1 MIMRY
6 YKSFILFGMFAWTFI
21 SCNTDDLER
30 NIDALTDRV
39 VNMEAQIQRLNDNMN
54 LIRVM
59 LDGNQTITEWSENN
73 GTYTLKLSNGETL
86 TLTPGNED
94 QKNYPS
100 IEIGSNGNWVIGGV
114 ETDWRAEA
122 QNGNDATITPQF
134 KIEANAADG
143 GKKYWYVSYDEGK
156 TWEVL
161 ENGLAEG
168 TNENKNPITKA
179 EVKGDAFEVTFD
191 GKLYQIPIVKGLE
204 CAINLPKNEA
214 WAVAAGQPASFKVK
228 VNLAEGDLVRVNAP
242 VEWKASVAA
251 YKAGDKEVTVNVT
264 APATPSECVISVEV
278 THGVN
283 AAIDKVTAKV
293 ASDSYWADYQA
304 GLDIKIGDV
313 VINKFDFPEAELIT
327 ETEAKSFITF
337 ESDKVYFIDADVTM
351 TAKTAI
357 KDYMI
362 LINNN
367 PNRKAS
373 VKMPEGKYIG
383 FNSTTG
389 TGLGLLCK
397 GIEIDGTENKAY
409 LFTLEGK
416 KADNPAYTFDFM
428 VFDDCLI
435 KLGKENKQRALF
447 SISSSNAPLVSI
459 KNILITSSK
468 ISLADRAVETRLFNL
483 HPTNKTFANSY
494 VQITNNV
501 FYSQTENANV
511 ELKLFIYAES
521 VANLVIER
529 NTFVNVVP
537 NGSQAFIQSILS
549 DQSSMVKNIVW
560 NNAVYDKECNW
571 ISSMKG
577 AATPADKL
585 KVEDNLVFDENDT
598 KWFFFRGGNGAPE
611 GLVNAI
617 TPKTGSPFASK
628 DFATGSFV
636 LNDTYKGKYG
646 ADIK

>member
-1 MIMRY
+1 MRY
-6 YKSFILFGMFAWTFI
+6 YKSFILFGMFAWTFT

-313 VINKFDFPEAELIT
+313 VINKFDFPEAVLISD
-327 ETEAKSFITF
+327 AKSFTTF
-337 ESDKVYFIDADVTM
+337 ESDKVYFLDVDVEM
-351 TAKTAI
+351 TVKTAI
-357 KDYMI
+357 KDHLI

-367 PNRKAS
+367 PKKKVIVR
-373 VKMPEGKYIG
+373 MGDGKYIG
-383 FNSTTG
+383 FNSSTG
-389 TGLGLLCK
+389 TGLGFLCK
-397 GIEIDGTENKAY
+397 GLELDGTQNKSY

-416 KADNPAYTFDFM
+416 KDEAKYTFDYL
-428 VFDDCLI
+428 VIEDCVV
-435 KLGKENKQRALF
+435 KLGKGNMQRALL
-447 SISSSNAPLVSI
+447 SISSSNSPQVSI
-459 KNILITSSK
+459 KNIVLNSSK
-468 ISLADRAVETRLFNL
+468 FSLTNSSTETRILNL
-483 HPTNKTFANSY
+483 HPDNKTFANSMI
-494 VQITNNV
+494 QITNNV
-501 FYSQTENANV
+501 FYSQDDKSTV
-511 ELKLFIYAES
+511 DLKLFIYANSE
-521 VANLVIER
+521 VNAVIER

-560 NNAVYDKECNW
+560 NNGTWDKDCNW

-585 KVEDNLVFDENDT
+585 KVEDNLVFDKNDT

>member
-1 MIMRY
+1 MRY
-6 YKSFILFGMFAWTFI
+6 YKSFILFGMFAWTFT

-228 VNLAEGDLVRVNAP
+228 VNLTEGDLVRVNAP

-293 ASDSYWADYQA
+293 TSDSYWADYQA

-313 VINKFDFPEAELIT
+313 VINKFDFPEAVLISD
-327 ETEAKSFITF
+327 AKSFTTF
-337 ESDKVYFIDADVTM
+337 ESDKVYFLDVDVEM
-351 TAKTAI
+351 TVKTAI
-357 KDYMI
+357 KDHLI

-367 PNRKAS
+367 PKKKVIVR
-373 VKMPEGKYIG
+373 MGDGKYIG
-383 FNSTTG
+383 FNSSTG
-389 TGLGLLCK
+389 TGLGFLCK
-397 GIEIDGTENKAY
+397 GLELDGTQNKSY

-416 KADNPAYTFDFM
+416 KDEAKYTFDYL
-428 VFDDCLI
+428 VIEDCVV
-435 KLGKENKQRALF
+435 KLGKENKQRALL
-447 SISSSNAPLVSI
+447 SISSSNSPQVSI
-459 KNILITSSK
+459 KNIVLNSSK
-468 ISLADRAVETRLFNL
+468 FSLTNSSTETRILNL
-483 HPTNKTFANSY
+483 HPDNKTFANSMI
-494 VQITNNV
+494 QITNNV
-501 FYSQTENANV
+501 FYSQDDKSTV
-511 ELKLFIYAES
+511 DLKLFIYANSE
-521 VANLVIER
+521 VNAVIER

-560 NNAVYDKECNW
+560 NNGTWDKDCNW

-585 KVEDNLVFDENDT
+585 KVEDNLVFDKNDT

-636 LNDTYKGKYG
+636 LNNTYKGKYG

>member
-1 MIMRY
+1 MRY
-6 YKSFILFGMFAWTFI
+6 YKSFILFGMFAWTFT

-228 VNLAEGDLVRVNAP
+228 VNLTEGDLVRVNAP

-293 ASDSYWADYQA
+293 TSDSYWADYQA

-313 VINKFDFPEAELIT
+313 VINKFDFPEAVLISD
-327 ETEAKSFITF
+327 AKSFTTF
-337 ESDKVYFIDADVTM
+337 ESDKVYFLDVDVEM
-351 TAKTAI
+351 TVKTAI
-357 KDYMI
+357 KDHLI

-367 PNRKAS
+367 PKKKVIVR
-373 VKMPEGKYIG
+373 MGDGKYIG
-383 FNSTTG
+383 FNSSTG
-389 TGLGLLCK
+389 TGLGFLCK
-397 GIEIDGTENKAY
+397 GLELDGTQNKSY

-416 KADNPAYTFDFM
+416 KDEAKYTFDYL
-428 VFDDCLI
+428 VIEDCVV
-435 KLGKENKQRALF
+435 KLGKENKQRALL
-447 SISSSNAPLVSI
+447 SISSSNSPQVSI
-459 KNILITSSK
+459 KNIVLNSSK
-468 ISLADRAVETRLFNL
+468 FSLTNSSTETRILNL
-483 HPTNKTFANSY
+483 HPDNKTFANSMI
-494 VQITNNV
+494 QITNNV
-501 FYSQTENANV
+501 FYSQDDKSTV
-511 ELKLFIYAES
+511 DLKLFIYANSE
-521 VANLVIER
+521 VNAVIER

-560 NNAVYDKECNW
+560 NNGTWDKDCNW

-585 KVEDNLVFDENDT
+585 KVEDNLVFDKNDT

>member
-1 MIMRY
+1 MRY
-6 YKSFILFGMFAWTFI
+6 YKSFILFGMFAWTFT

-313 VINKFDFPEAELIT
+313 VINKFDFPEAVLISD
-327 ETEAKSFITF
+327 AKSFTTF
-337 ESDKVYFIDADVTM
+337 ESDKVYFLDVDVEM
-351 TAKTAI
+351 TVKTAI
-357 KDYMI
+357 KDHLI

-367 PNRKAS
+367 PKKKVIVR
-373 VKMPEGKYIG
+373 MGDGKYIG
-383 FNSTTG
+383 FNSSTG
-389 TGLGLLCK
+389 TGLGFLCK
-397 GIEIDGTENKAY
+397 GLELDGTQNKSY

-416 KADNPAYTFDFM
+416 KDEAKYTFDYL
-428 VFDDCLI
+428 VIEDCVV
-435 KLGKENKQRALF
+435 KLGKENMQRALL
-447 SISSSNAPLVSI
+447 SISSSNSPQVSI
-459 KNILITSSK
+459 KNIVLNSSK
-468 ISLADRAVETRLFNL
+468 FSLTNSSTETRILNL
-483 HPTNKTFANSY
+483 HPDNKTFANSMI
-494 VQITNNV
+494 QITNNV
-501 FYSQTENANV
+501 FYSQDDKSTV
-511 ELKLFIYAES
+511 DLKLFIYANSE
-521 VANLVIER
+521 VNAVIER

-560 NNAVYDKECNW
+560 NNGTWDKDCNW

-585 KVEDNLVFDENDT
+585 KVEDNLVFDKNDT

>member
-1 MIMRY
+1 MRY
-6 YKSFILFGMFAWTFI
+6 YKSFILFGMFAWTFT

-313 VINKFDFPEAELIT
+313 VINKFDFPEAVLISD
-327 ETEAKSFITF
+327 AKSFTTF
-337 ESDKVYFIDADVTM
+337 ESDKVYFLDVDVEM
-351 TAKTAI
+351 TVKTAI
-357 KDYMI
+357 KDHLI

-367 PNRKAS
+367 PKKKVIVR
-373 VKMPEGKYIG
+373 MGDGKYIG
-383 FNSTTG
+383 FNSSTG
-389 TGLGLLCK
+389 TGLGFLCK
-397 GIEIDGTENKAY
+397 GLELDGTQNKSY

-416 KADNPAYTFDFM
+416 KDEAKYTFDYL
-428 VFDDCLI
+428 VIEDCVV
-435 KLGKENKQRALF
+435 KLGKENKQRALL
-447 SISSSNAPLVSI
+447 SISSSNSPQVSI
-459 KNILITSSK
+459 KNIVLNSSK
-468 ISLADRAVETRLFNL
+468 FSLTNSSTETRILNL
-483 HPTNKTFANSY
+483 HPDNKTFANSMI
-494 VQITNNV
+494 QITNNV
-501 FYSQTENANV
+501 FYSQDDKSTV
-511 ELKLFIYAES
+511 DLKLFIYANSE
-521 VANLVIER
+521 VNAVIER

-560 NNAVYDKECNW
+560 NNGTWDKDCNW

-585 KVEDNLVFDENDT
+585 KVEDNLVFDKNDT

-636 LNDTYKGKYG
+636 LNNTYKGKYG

>member
-1 MIMRY
+1 MRY
-6 YKSFILFGMFAWTFI
+6 YKSFILFGMFAWTFT

-313 VINKFDFPEAELIT
+313 VINKFDFPEAVLISD
-327 ETEAKSFITF
+327 AKSFTTF
-337 ESDKVYFIDADVTM
+337 ESDKVYFLDVDVEM
-351 TAKTAI
+351 TVKTAI
-357 KDYMI
+357 KDHLI

-367 PNRKAS
+367 PKKKVIVR
-373 VKMPEGKYIG
+373 MGDGKYIG
-383 FNSTTG
+383 FNSSTG
-389 TGLGLLCK
+389 TGLGFLCK
-397 GIEIDGTENKAY
+397 GLELDGTQNKSY

-416 KADNPAYTFDFM
+416 KDEAKYTFDYL
-428 VFDDCLI
+428 VIEDCVV
-435 KLGKENKQRALF
+435 KLGKENKQRALL
-447 SISSSNAPLVSI
+447 SISSSNSPQVSI
-459 KNILITSSK
+459 KNIVLNSSK
-468 ISLADRAVETRLFNL
+468 FSLTNSSTETRILNL
-483 HPTNKTFANSY
+483 HPDNKTFANSMI
-494 VQITNNV
+494 QITNNV
-501 FYSQTENANV
+501 FYSQDDKSTV
-511 ELKLFIYAES
+511 DLKLFIYANSE
-521 VANLVIER
+521 VNAVIER

-560 NNAVYDKECNW
+560 NNGTWDKDCNW

-585 KVEDNLVFDENDT
+585 KVEDNLVFDKNDT

>member
-1 MIMRY
+1 MRY
-6 YKSFILFGMFAWTFI
+6 YKSFILFGMFAWTFT

-39 VNMEAQIQRLNDNMN
+39 VNLEAQIQRLNDNMN

-313 VINKFDFPEAELIT
+313 VINKFDFPEAVLISD
-327 ETEAKSFITF
+327 AKSFTTF
-337 ESDKVYFIDADVTM
+337 ESDKVYFLDVDVEM
-351 TAKTAI
+351 TVKTAI
-357 KDYMI
+357 KDHLI

-367 PNRKAS
+367 PKKKVIVR
-373 VKMPEGKYIG
+373 MGDGKYIG
-383 FNSTTG
+383 FNSSTG
-389 TGLGLLCK
+389 TGLGFLCK
-397 GIEIDGTENKAY
+397 GLELDGTQNKSY

-416 KADNPAYTFDFM
+416 KDEAKYTFDYL
-428 VFDDCLI
+428 VIEDCVV
-435 KLGKENKQRALF
+435 KLGKENKQRALL
-447 SISSSNAPLVSI
+447 SISSSNSPQVSI
-459 KNILITSSK
+459 KNIVLNSSK
-468 ISLADRAVETRLFNL
+468 FSLTNSSTETRILNL
-483 HPTNKTFANSY
+483 HPDNKTFANSMI
-494 VQITNNV
+494 QITNNV
-501 FYSQTENANV
+501 FYSQDDKSTV
-511 ELKLFIYAES
+511 DLKLFIYANSE
-521 VANLVIER
+521 VNAVIER

-560 NNAVYDKECNW
+560 NNGTWDKDCNW

-585 KVEDNLVFDENDT
+585 KVEDNLVFDKNDT

-636 LNDTYKGKYG
+636 LNNTYKGKYG

>member
-1 MIMRY
+1 MRY
-6 YKSFILFGMFAWTFI
+6 YKSFILFGMFAWTFT

-39 VNMEAQIQRLNDNMN
+39 VNLEAQIQRLNDNMN

-134 KIEANAADG
+134 KIEANEADG

-313 VINKFDFPEAELIT
+313 VINKFDFPEAVLISD
-327 ETEAKSFITF
+327 AKSFTTF
-337 ESDKVYFIDADVTM
+337 ESDKVYFLDVDVEM
-351 TAKTAI
+351 TVKTAI
-357 KDYMI
+357 KDHLI

-367 PNRKAS
+367 PKKKVIVR
-373 VKMPEGKYIG
+373 MGDGKYIG
-383 FNSTTG
+383 FNSSTG
-389 TGLGLLCK
+389 TGLGFLCK
-397 GIEIDGTENKAY
+397 GLELDGTQNKSY

-416 KADNPAYTFDFM
+416 KDEAKYTFDYL
-428 VFDDCLI
+428 VIEDCVV
-435 KLGKENKQRALF
+435 KLGKENKQRALL
-447 SISSSNAPLVSI
+447 SISSSNSPQVSI
-459 KNILITSSK
+459 KNIVLNSSK
-468 ISLADRAVETRLFNL
+468 FSLTNSSTETRILNL
-483 HPTNKTFANSY
+483 HPDNKTFANSMI
-494 VQITNNV
+494 QITNNV
-501 FYSQTENANV
+501 FYSQDDKSTV
-511 ELKLFIYAES
+511 DLKLFIYANSE
-521 VANLVIER
+521 VNAVIER

-560 NNAVYDKECNW
+560 NNGTWDKDCNW

-585 KVEDNLVFDENDT
+585 KVEDNLVFDKNDT

>member
-1 MIMRY
+1 MRY

-39 VNMEAQIQRLNDNMN
+39 VNMETQIQRLNDNMN

-228 VNLAEGDLVRVNAP
+228 VNLTEGDLVRVNAP

-293 ASDSYWADYQA
+293 TSDSYWADYQA
-304 GLDIKIGDV
+304 GLDVKIGDV
-313 VINKFDFPEAELIT
+313 VINKFDFPEAVLISD
-327 ETEAKSFITF
+327 AKSFTTF
-337 ESDKVYFIDADVTM
+337 ESDKVYFLDVDVEM
-351 TAKTAI
+351 TVKTAI
-357 KDYMI
+357 KDHLI

-367 PNRKAS
+367 PKKKVIVR
-373 VKMPEGKYIG
+373 MGDGKYIG
-383 FNSTTG
+383 FNSSTG
-389 TGLGLLCK
+389 TGLGFLCK
-397 GIEIDGTENKAY
+397 GLELDGTQNKSY

-416 KADNPAYTFDFM
+416 KDEAKYTFDYL
-428 VFDDCLI
+428 VIEDCVV
-435 KLGKENKQRALF
+435 KLGKENKQRALL
-447 SISSSNAPLVSI
+447 SISSSNSPQVSI
-459 KNILITSSK
+459 KNIVLNSSK
-468 ISLADRAVETRLFNL
+468 FSLTNSSTETRILNL
-483 HPTNKTFANSY
+483 HPDNKTFANSMI
-494 VQITNNV
+494 QITNNV
-501 FYSQTENANV
+501 FYSQDDKSTV
-511 ELKLFIYAES
+511 DLKLFIYANSE
-521 VANLVIER
+521 VNAVIER

-560 NNAVYDKECNW
+560 NNGTWDKDCNW

-585 KVEDNLVFDENDT
+585 KVEDNLVFDKNDT
-598 KWFFFRGGNGAPE
+598 RWFFFRGGNGAPE

-628 DFATGSFV
+628 NFATGSFV

>member
-1 MIMRY
+1 MRY
-6 YKSFILFGMFAWTFI
+6 YKSFILFGMFAWTFT

-313 VINKFDFPEAELIT
+313 VINKFDFPEAVLISD
-327 ETEAKSFITF
+327 AKSFTTF
-337 ESDKVYFIDADVTM
+337 ESDKVYFLDVDVEM
-351 TAKTAI
+351 TVKTAI
-357 KDYMI
+357 KDHLI

-367 PNRKAS
+367 PKKKVIVR
-373 VKMPEGKYIG
+373 MGDGKYIG
-383 FNSTTG
+383 FNSSTG
-389 TGLGLLCK
+389 TGLGFLCK
-397 GIEIDGTENKAY
+397 GLELDGTQNKSY

-416 KADNPAYTFDFM
+416 KDEAKYTFDYL
-428 VFDDCLI
+428 VIEDCVV
-435 KLGKENKQRALF
+435 KLGKENKQRALL
-447 SISSSNAPLVSI
+447 SISSSNSPQVSI
-459 KNILITSSK
+459 KNIVLNSSK
-468 ISLADRAVETRLFNL
+468 FSLTNSSTETRILNL
-483 HPTNKTFANSY
+483 HPDNKTFANSMI
-494 VQITNNV
+494 QITNNV
-501 FYSQTENANV
+501 FYSQDDKSTV
-511 ELKLFIYAES
+511 DLKLFIYANSE
-521 VANLVIER
+521 VNAVIER

-560 NNAVYDKECNW
+560 NNGTWDKDCNW

-585 KVEDNLVFDENDT
+585 KVEDNLVFDKNDT

-646 ADIK
+646 ADIE

>member
-1 MIMRY
+1 MRY
-6 YKSFILFGMFAWTFI
+6 YKSFILFGMFAWTFT

-100 IEIGSNGNWVIGGV
+100 IQIGSNGNWVIGGV

-313 VINKFDFPEAELIT
+313 VINKFDFPEAVLISD
-327 ETEAKSFITF
+327 AKSFTTF
-337 ESDKVYFIDADVTM
+337 ESDKVYFLDVDVEM
-351 TAKTAI
+351 TVKTAI
-357 KDYMI
+357 KDHLI

-367 PNRKAS
+367 PKKKVIVR
-373 VKMPEGKYIG
+373 MGDGKYIG
-383 FNSTTG
+383 FNSSTG
-389 TGLGLLCK
+389 TGLGFLCK
-397 GIEIDGTENKAY
+397 GLELDGTQNKSY

-416 KADNPAYTFDFM
+416 KDEAKYTFDYL
-428 VFDDCLI
+428 VIEDCVV
-435 KLGKENKQRALF
+435 KLGKENKQRALL
-447 SISSSNAPLVSI
+447 SISSSNSPQVSI
-459 KNILITSSK
+459 KNIVLNSSK
-468 ISLADRAVETRLFNL
+468 FSLTNSSTETRILNL
-483 HPTNKTFANSY
+483 HPDNKTFANSMI
-494 VQITNNV
+494 QITNNV
-501 FYSQTENANV
+501 FYSQDDKSTV
-511 ELKLFIYAES
+511 DLKLFIYANSE
-521 VANLVIER
+521 VNAVIER

-560 NNAVYDKECNW
+560 NNGTWDKDCNW

-585 KVEDNLVFDENDT
+585 KVEDNLVFDKNDT

>member
-1 MIMRY
+1 MRY

-228 VNLAEGDLVRVNAP
+228 VNLTEGDLVRVNAP

-293 ASDSYWADYQA
+293 TSDSYWADYQA

-313 VINKFDFPEAELIT
+313 VINKFDFPEAVLISD
-327 ETEAKSFITF
+327 AKSFTTF
-337 ESDKVYFIDADVTM
+337 ESDKVYFLDVDVEM
-351 TAKTAI
+351 TVKTAI
-357 KDYMI
+357 KDHLI

-367 PNRKAS
+367 PKKKVIVR
-373 VKMPEGKYIG
+373 MGDGKYIG
-383 FNSTTG
+383 FNSSTG
-389 TGLGLLCK
+389 TGLGFLCK
-397 GIEIDGTENKAY
+397 GLELDGTQNKSY

-416 KADNPAYTFDFM
+416 KDEAKYTFDYL
-428 VFDDCLI
+428 VIEDCVV
-435 KLGKENKQRALF
+435 KLGKENKQRALL
-447 SISSSNAPLVSI
+447 SISSSNSPQVSI
-459 KNILITSSK
+459 KNIVLNSSK
-468 ISLADRAVETRLFNL
+468 FSLTNSSTETRILNL
-483 HPTNKTFANSY
+483 HPDNKTFANSMI
-494 VQITNNV
+494 QITNNV
-501 FYSQTENANV
+501 FYSQDDKSTV
-511 ELKLFIYAES
+511 DLKLFIYANSE
-521 VANLVIER
+521 VNAVIER

-560 NNAVYDKECNW
+560 NNGTWDKDCNW

-585 KVEDNLVFDENDT
+585 KVEDNLVFDKNDT

>member
-1 MIMRY
+1 MRY
-6 YKSFILFGMFAWTFI
+6 YKSFILFGMFAWTFT

-228 VNLAEGDLVRVNAP
+228 VNLTEGDLVRVNAP

-313 VINKFDFPEAELIT
+313 VINKFDFPEAVLISD
-327 ETEAKSFITF
+327 AKSFTTF
-337 ESDKVYFIDADVTM
+337 ESDKVYFLDVDVEM
-351 TAKTAI
+351 TVKTAI
-357 KDYMI
+357 KDHLI

-367 PNRKAS
+367 PKKKVIVR
-373 VKMPEGKYIG
+373 MGDGKYIG
-383 FNSTTG
+383 FNSSTG
-389 TGLGLLCK
+389 TGLGFLCK
-397 GIEIDGTENKAY
+397 GLELDGTQNKSY

-416 KADNPAYTFDFM
+416 KDEAKYTFDYL
-428 VFDDCLI
+428 VIEDCVV
-435 KLGKENKQRALF
+435 KLGKENKQRALL
-447 SISSSNAPLVSI
+447 SISSSNSPQVSI
-459 KNILITSSK
+459 KNIVLNSSK
-468 ISLADRAVETRLFNL
+468 FSLTNSSTETRILNL
-483 HPTNKTFANSY
+483 HPDNKTFANSMI
-494 VQITNNV
+494 QITNNV
-501 FYSQTENANV
+501 FYSQDDKSTV
-511 ELKLFIYAES
+511 DLKLFIYANSE
-521 VANLVIER
+521 VNAVIER

-560 NNAVYDKECNW
+560 NNGTWDKDCNW

-585 KVEDNLVFDENDT
+585 KVEDNLVFDKNDT

>member
-1 MIMRY
+1 MRY
-6 YKSFILFGMFAWTFI
+6 YKSFILFGMFAWTFT

-313 VINKFDFPEAELIT
+313 VINKFDFPEAVLISD
-327 ETEAKSFITF
+327 AKSFTTF
-337 ESDKVYFIDADVTM
+337 ESDKVYFLDVDVEM
-351 TAKTAI
+351 TVKTAI
-357 KDYMI
+357 KDHLI

-367 PNRKAS
+367 PKKKVIVR
-373 VKMPEGKYIG
+373 MGDGKYIG
-383 FNSTTG
+383 FNSSTG
-389 TGLGLLCK
+389 TGLGFLCK
-397 GIEIDGTENKAY
+397 GLELDGTQNKSY

-416 KADNPAYTFDFM
+416 KDEAKYTFDYL
-428 VFDDCLI
+428 VIEDCVV
-435 KLGKENKQRALF
+435 KLGKENKQRALL
-447 SISSSNAPLVSI
+447 SISSSNSPQVSI
-459 KNILITSSK
+459 KNIVLNSSK
-468 ISLADRAVETRLFNL
+468 FSLTNSSTETRILNL
-483 HPTNKTFANSY
+483 HPDNKTFANSMI
-494 VQITNNV
+494 QITNNV
-501 FYSQTENANV
+501 FYSQDDKSTV
-511 ELKLFIYAES
+511 DLKLFIYANSE
-521 VANLVIER
+521 VNAVIER

-560 NNAVYDKECNW
+560 NNGTWDKDCNW

-577 AATPADKL
+577 AATPADKI
-585 KVEDNLVFDENDT
+585 KVEDNLVFDKNDT

>member
-1 MIMRY
+1 
-6 YKSFILFGMFAWTFI
+6 MFAWTFT

-228 VNLAEGDLVRVNAP
+228 VNLTEGDLVRVNAP

-313 VINKFDFPEAELIT
+313 VINKFDFPEAVLISD
-327 ETEAKSFITF
+327 AKSFTTF
-337 ESDKVYFIDADVTM
+337 ESDKVYFLDVDVEM
-351 TAKTAI
+351 TVKTAI
-357 KDYMI
+357 KDHLI

-367 PNRKAS
+367 PKKKVIVR
-373 VKMPEGKYIG
+373 MGDGKYIG
-383 FNSTTG
+383 FNSSTG
-389 TGLGLLCK
+389 TGLGFLCK
-397 GIEIDGTENKAY
+397 GLELDGTQNKSY

-416 KADNPAYTFDFM
+416 KDEAKYTFDYL
-428 VFDDCLI
+428 VIEDCVV
-435 KLGKENKQRALF
+435 KLGKENMQRALL
-447 SISSSNAPLVSI
+447 SISSSNSPQVSI
-459 KNILITSSK
+459 KNIVLNSSK
-468 ISLADRAVETRLFNL
+468 FSLTNSSTETRILNL
-483 HPTNKTFANSY
+483 HPDNKTFANSMI
-494 VQITNNV
+494 QITNNV
-501 FYSQTENANV
+501 FYSQDDKSTV
-511 ELKLFIYAES
+511 DLKLFIYANSE
-521 VANLVIER
+521 VNAVIER

-560 NNAVYDKECNW
+560 NNGTWDKDCNW

-585 KVEDNLVFDENDT
+585 KVEDNLVFDKNDT

>member
-1 MIMRY
+1 MRY
-6 YKSFILFGMFAWTFI
+6 YKSFILFGMFAWTFT

-39 VNMEAQIQRLNDNMN
+39 VNLEAQIQRLNDNMN

-313 VINKFDFPEAELIT
+313 VINKFDFPEAVLISD
-327 ETEAKSFITF
+327 AKSFTTF
-337 ESDKVYFIDADVTM
+337 ESDKVYFLDVDVEM
-351 TAKTAI
+351 TVKTAI
-357 KDYMI
+357 KDHLI
-362 LINNN
+362 LINDN
-367 PNRKAS
+367 PKKKVIVR
-373 VKMPEGKYIG
+373 MGDGKYIG
-383 FNSTTG
+383 FNSSTG
-389 TGLGLLCK
+389 TGLGFLCK
-397 GIEIDGTENKAY
+397 GLELDGTQNKSY

-416 KADNPAYTFDFM
+416 KDEAKYTFDYL
-428 VFDDCLI
+428 VIEDCVV
-435 KLGKENKQRALF
+435 KLGKENKQRALL
-447 SISSSNAPLVSI
+447 SISSSNSPQVSI
-459 KNILITSSK
+459 KNIVLNSSK
-468 ISLADRAVETRLFNL
+468 FSLTNSSTETRILNL
-483 HPTNKTFANSY
+483 HPDNKTFANSMI
-494 VQITNNV
+494 QITNNV
-501 FYSQTENANV
+501 FYSQDDKSTV
-511 ELKLFIYAES
+511 DLKLFIYANSE
-521 VANLVIER
+521 VNAVIER

-560 NNAVYDKECNW
+560 NNGTWDKDCNW

-585 KVEDNLVFDENDT
+585 KVEDNLVFDKNDT

>member
-6 YKSFILFGMFAWTFI
+6 YKSFILFGMFAWTFT

-228 VNLAEGDLVRVNAP
+228 VNLTEGDLVRVNAP

-293 ASDSYWADYQA
+293 TSDSYWADYQA

-313 VINKFDFPEAELIT
+313 VINKFDFPEAVLISD
-327 ETEAKSFITF
+327 AKSFTTF
-337 ESDKVYFIDADVTM
+337 ESDKVYFLDVDVEM
-351 TAKTAI
+351 TVKTAI
-357 KDYMI
+357 KDHLI

-367 PNRKAS
+367 PKKKVIVR
-373 VKMPEGKYIG
+373 MGDGKYIG
-383 FNSTTG
+383 FNSSTG
-389 TGLGLLCK
+389 TGLGFLCK
-397 GIEIDGTENKAY
+397 GLELDGTQNKSY

-416 KADNPAYTFDFM
+416 KDEAKYTFDYL
-428 VFDDCLI
+428 VIEDCVV
-435 KLGKENKQRALF
+435 KLGKENKQRALL
-447 SISSSNAPLVSI
+447 SISSSNSPQVSI
-459 KNILITSSK
+459 KNIVLNSSK
-468 ISLADRAVETRLFNL
+468 FSLTNSSTETRILNL
-483 HPTNKTFANSY
+483 HPDNKTFANSMI
-494 VQITNNV
+494 QITNNV
-501 FYSQTENANV
+501 FYSQDDKSTV
-511 ELKLFIYAES
+511 DLKLFIYANSE
-521 VANLVIER
+521 VNAVIER

-560 NNAVYDKECNW
+560 NNGTWDKDCNW

-585 KVEDNLVFDENDT
+585 KVEDNLVFDKNDT

-636 LNDTYKGKYG
+636 LNNTYKGKYG

>member
-1 MIMRY
+1 MRY
-6 YKSFILFGMFAWTFI
+6 YKSFILFGMFAWTFT

-313 VINKFDFPEAELIT
+313 VINKFDFPEAVLISD
-327 ETEAKSFITF
+327 AKSFTTF
-337 ESDKVYFIDADVTM
+337 ESDKVYFLDVDVEM
-351 TAKTAI
+351 TVKTAI
-357 KDYMI
+357 KDHLI

-367 PNRKAS
+367 PKKKVIVR
-373 VKMPEGKYIG
+373 MGDGKYIG
-383 FNSTTG
+383 FNSSTG
-389 TGLGLLCK
+389 TGLGFLCK
-397 GIEIDGTENKAY
+397 GLELDGTHNKSY

-416 KADNPAYTFDFM
+416 KDEAKYTFDYL
-428 VFDDCLI
+428 VIEDCVV
-435 KLGKENKQRALF
+435 KLGKENKQRALL
-447 SISSSNAPLVSI
+447 SISSSNSPQVSI
-459 KNILITSSK
+459 KNIVLNSSK
-468 ISLADRAVETRLFNL
+468 FSLTNSSTETRILNL
-483 HPTNKTFANSY
+483 HPDNKTFANSMI
-494 VQITNNV
+494 QITNNV
-501 FYSQTENANV
+501 FYSQDDKSTV
-511 ELKLFIYAES
+511 DLKLFIYANSE
-521 VANLVIER
+521 VNAVIER

-560 NNAVYDKECNW
+560 NNGTWDKDCNW

-585 KVEDNLVFDENDT
+585 KVEDNLVFDKNDT

>member
-1 MIMRY
+1 MRY
-6 YKSFILFGMFAWTFI
+6 YKSFILFGMFAWTFT

-313 VINKFDFPEAELIT
+313 VINKFDFPEAVLISD
-327 ETEAKSFITF
+327 AKSFTTF
-337 ESDKVYFIDADVTM
+337 ESDKVYFLDVDVEM
-351 TAKTAI
+351 TVKTAI
-357 KDYMI
+357 KDHLI

-367 PNRKAS
+367 PKKKVIVR
-373 VKMPEGKYIG
+373 MGDGKYIG
-383 FNSTTG
+383 FNSSTG
-389 TGLGLLCK
+389 TGLGFLCK
-397 GIEIDGTENKAY
+397 GLELDGTQNKSY

-416 KADNPAYTFDFM
+416 KDEAKYTFDYL
-428 VFDDCLI
+428 VIEDCVV
-435 KLGKENKQRALF
+435 KLGKENKQRALL
-447 SISSSNAPLVSI
+447 SISSSNSPQVSI
-459 KNILITSSK
+459 KNIVLNSSK
-468 ISLADRAVETRLFNL
+468 FSLTNSSTETRILNL
-483 HPTNKTFANSY
+483 HPDNKTFANSMI
-494 VQITNNV
+494 QITNNV
-501 FYSQTENANV
+501 FYSQ
-511 ELKLFIYAES
+511 
-521 VANLVIER
+521 
-529 NTFVNVVP
+529 
-537 NGSQAFIQSILS
+537 
-549 DQSSMVKNIVW
+549 DH
-560 NNAVYDKECNW
+560 
-571 ISSMKG
+571 
-577 AATPADKL
+577 
-585 KVEDNLVFDENDT
+585 
-598 KWFFFRGGNGAPE
+598 
-611 GLVNAI
+611 
-617 TPKTGSPFASK
+617 
-628 DFATGSFV
+628 
-636 LNDTYKGKYG
+636 
-646 ADIK
+646 

>member
-1 MIMRY
+1 MRY

-228 VNLAEGDLVRVNAP
+228 VNLTEGDLVRVNAP

-313 VINKFDFPEAELIT
+313 VINKFDFPEAVLISD
-327 ETEAKSFITF
+327 AKSFTTF
-337 ESDKVYFIDADVTM
+337 ESDKVYFLDVDVEM
-351 TAKTAI
+351 TVKTAI
-357 KDYMI
+357 KDHLI

-367 PNRKAS
+367 PKKKVIVR
-373 VKMPEGKYIG
+373 MGDGKYIG
-383 FNSTTG
+383 FNSSTG
-389 TGLGLLCK
+389 TGLGFLCK
-397 GIEIDGTENKAY
+397 GLELDGTQNKSY

-416 KADNPAYTFDFM
+416 KDEAKYTFDYL
-428 VFDDCLI
+428 VIEDCVV
-435 KLGKENKQRALF
+435 KLGKENKQRALL
-447 SISSSNAPLVSI
+447 SISSSNSPQVSI
-459 KNILITSSK
+459 KNIVLNSSK
-468 ISLADRAVETRLFNL
+468 FSLTNSSTETRILNL
-483 HPTNKTFANSY
+483 HPDNKTFANSMI
-494 VQITNNV
+494 QITNNV
-501 FYSQTENANV
+501 FYSQDDKSTV
-511 ELKLFIYAES
+511 DLKLFIYANSE
-521 VANLVIER
+521 VNAVIER

-560 NNAVYDKECNW
+560 NNGTWDKDCNW

-585 KVEDNLVFDENDT
+585 KVEDNLVFDKNDT

-636 LNDTYKGKYG
+636 LNNTYKGKYG

>member
-1 MIMRY
+1 MRY

-39 VNMEAQIQRLNDNMN
+39 VNMETQIQRLNDNMN

-313 VINKFDFPEAELIT
+313 VINKFDFPEAVLISD
-327 ETEAKSFITF
+327 AKSFTTF
-337 ESDKVYFIDADVTM
+337 ESDKVYFLDVDVEM
-351 TAKTAI
+351 TVKTAI
-357 KDYMI
+357 KDHLI

-367 PNRKAS
+367 PKKKVIVR
-373 VKMPEGKYIG
+373 MGDGKYIG
-383 FNSTTG
+383 FNSSTG
-389 TGLGLLCK
+389 TGLGFLCK
-397 GIEIDGTENKAY
+397 GLELDGTQNKSY

-416 KADNPAYTFDFM
+416 KDEAKYTFDYL
-428 VFDDCLI
+428 VIEDCVV
-435 KLGKENKQRALF
+435 KLGKENKQRALL
-447 SISSSNAPLVSI
+447 SISSSNSPQVSI
-459 KNILITSSK
+459 KNIVLNSSK
-468 ISLADRAVETRLFNL
+468 FSLTNSSTETRILNL
-483 HPTNKTFANSY
+483 HPDNKTFANSMI
-494 VQITNNV
+494 QITNNV
-501 FYSQTENANV
+501 FYSQDDKSTV
-511 ELKLFIYAES
+511 DLKLFIYANSE
-521 VANLVIER
+521 VNAVIER

-560 NNAVYDKECNW
+560 NNGTWDKDCNW

-585 KVEDNLVFDENDT
+585 KVEDNLVFDKNDT

-636 LNDTYKGKYG
+636 LNNTYKGKYG

>member
-313 VINKFDFPEAELIT
+313 VINKFDFPEAVLISD
-327 ETEAKSFITF
+327 AKSFTTF
-337 ESDKVYFIDADVTM
+337 ESDKVYFLDVDVEM
-351 TAKTAI
+351 TVKTAI
-357 KDYMI
+357 KDHLI

-367 PNRKAS
+367 PKKKVIVR
-373 VKMPEGKYIG
+373 MGDGKYIG
-383 FNSTTG
+383 FNSSTG
-389 TGLGLLCK
+389 TGLGFLCK
-397 GIEIDGTENKAY
+397 GLELDGTQNKSY

-416 KADNPAYTFDFM
+416 KDEAKYTFDYL
-428 VFDDCLI
+428 VIEDCVV
-435 KLGKENKQRALF
+435 KLGKENKQRALL
-447 SISSSNAPLVSI
+447 SISSSNSPQVSI
-459 KNILITSSK
+459 KNIVLNSSK
-468 ISLADRAVETRLFNL
+468 FSLTNSSTETRILNL
-483 HPTNKTFANSY
+483 HPDNKTFANSMI
-494 VQITNNV
+494 QITNNV
-501 FYSQTENANV
+501 FYSQDDKSTV
-511 ELKLFIYAES
+511 DLKLFIYANSE
-521 VANLVIER
+521 VNAVIER

-560 NNAVYDKECNW
+560 NNGTWDKDCNW

-585 KVEDNLVFDENDT
+585 KVEDNLVFDKNDT

>member
-1 MIMRY
+1 MRY
-6 YKSFILFGMFAWTFI
+6 YKSFILFGMFAWTFT

-94 QKNYPS
+94 QKNYS

-313 VINKFDFPEAELIT
+313 VINKFDFPEAVLISD
-327 ETEAKSFITF
+327 AKSFTTF
-337 ESDKVYFIDADVTM
+337 ESDKVYFLDVDVEM
-351 TAKTAI
+351 TVKTAI
-357 KDYMI
+357 KDHLI

-367 PNRKAS
+367 PKKKVIVR
-373 VKMPEGKYIG
+373 MGDGKYIG
-383 FNSTTG
+383 FNSSTG
-389 TGLGLLCK
+389 TGLGFLCK
-397 GIEIDGTENKAY
+397 GLELDGTQNKSY

-416 KADNPAYTFDFM
+416 KDEAKYTFDYL
-428 VFDDCLI
+428 VIEDCVV
-435 KLGKENKQRALF
+435 KLGKENKQRALL
-447 SISSSNAPLVSI
+447 SISSSNSPQVSI
-459 KNILITSSK
+459 KNIVLNSSK
-468 ISLADRAVETRLFNL
+468 FSLTNSSTETRILNL
-483 HPTNKTFANSY
+483 HPDNKTFANSMI
-494 VQITNNV
+494 QITNNV
-501 FYSQTENANV
+501 FYSQDDKSTV
-511 ELKLFIYAES
+511 DLKLFIYANSE
-521 VANLVIER
+521 VNAVIER

-560 NNAVYDKECNW
+560 NNGTWDKDCNW

-585 KVEDNLVFDENDT
+585 KVEDNLVFDKNDT

>member
-1 MIMRY
+1 MRY
-6 YKSFILFGMFAWTFI
+6 YKSFILFGMFAWTFT

-39 VNMEAQIQRLNDNMN
+39 VNMEAQIQRLNDNMK

-313 VINKFDFPEAELIT
+313 VINKFDFPEAVLISD
-327 ETEAKSFITF
+327 AKSFTTF
-337 ESDKVYFIDADVTM
+337 ESDKVYFLDVDVEM
-351 TAKTAI
+351 TVKTAI
-357 KDYMI
+357 KDHLI

-367 PNRKAS
+367 PKKKVIVR
-373 VKMPEGKYIG
+373 MGDGKYIG
-383 FNSTTG
+383 FNSSTG
-389 TGLGLLCK
+389 TGLGFLCK
-397 GIEIDGTENKAY
+397 GLELDGTQNKSY

-416 KADNPAYTFDFM
+416 KDEAKYTFDYL
-428 VFDDCLI
+428 VIEDCVV
-435 KLGKENKQRALF
+435 KLGKENKQRALL
-447 SISSSNAPLVSI
+447 SISSSNSPQVSI
-459 KNILITSSK
+459 KNIVLNSSK
-468 ISLADRAVETRLFNL
+468 FSLTNSSTETRILNL
-483 HPTNKTFANSY
+483 HPDNKTFANSMI
-494 VQITNNV
+494 QITNNV
-501 FYSQTENANV
+501 FYSQDDKSTV
-511 ELKLFIYAES
+511 DLKLFIYANSE
-521 VANLVIER
+521 VNAVIER

-560 NNAVYDKECNW
+560 NNGTWDKDCNW

-585 KVEDNLVFDENDT
+585 KVEDNLVFDKNDT

>member
-6 YKSFILFGMFAWTFI
+6 YKSFILFGMFAWTFT

-204 CAINLPKNEA
+204 CAINLPKNEV

-228 VNLAEGDLVRVNAP
+228 VNLTEGDLVRVNAP

-313 VINKFDFPEAELIT
+313 VINKFDFPEAVLISD
-327 ETEAKSFITF
+327 AKSFTTF
-337 ESDKVYFIDADVTM
+337 ESDKVYFLDVDVEM
-351 TAKTAI
+351 TVKIAI
-357 KDYMI
+357 KDHLI

-367 PNRKAS
+367 PKKKVIVR
-373 VKMPEGKYIG
+373 MGDGKYIG
-383 FNSTTG
+383 FNSSTG
-389 TGLGLLCK
+389 TGLGFLCK
-397 GIEIDGTENKAY
+397 GLELDGTQNKSY

-416 KADNPAYTFDFM
+416 KDEAKYTFDYL
-428 VFDDCLI
+428 VIEDCVV
-435 KLGKENKQRALF
+435 KLGKENKQRALL
-447 SISSSNAPLVSI
+447 SISSSNSPQVSI
-459 KNILITSSK
+459 KNIVLNSSK
-468 ISLADRAVETRLFNL
+468 FSLTNSSTETRILNL
-483 HPTNKTFANSY
+483 HPDNKTFANSMI
-494 VQITNNV
+494 QITNNV
-501 FYSQTENANV
+501 FYSQDDKSTV
-511 ELKLFIYAES
+511 DLKLFIYANSE
-521 VANLVIER
+521 VNAVIER

-560 NNAVYDKECNW
+560 NNGTWDKDCNW

-585 KVEDNLVFDENDT
+585 KVEDNLVFDKNDT

>member
-6 YKSFILFGMFAWTFI
+6 YKSFILFGMFAWTFT

-204 CAINLPKNEA
+204 CAINLPKNEV

-283 AAIDKVTAKV
+283 AAIDKVTSKV

-313 VINKFDFPEAELIT
+313 VINKFDFPEAVLISD
-327 ETEAKSFITF
+327 AKSFTTF
-337 ESDKVYFIDADVTM
+337 ESDKVYFLDVDVEM
-351 TAKTAI
+351 TVKTAI
-357 KDYMI
+357 KDHLI

-367 PNRKAS
+367 PKKKVIVR
-373 VKMPEGKYIG
+373 MGDGKYIG
-383 FNSTTG
+383 FNSSTG
-389 TGLGLLCK
+389 TGLGFLCK
-397 GIEIDGTENKAY
+397 GLELDGTQNKSY

-416 KADNPAYTFDFM
+416 KDEAKYTFDYL
-428 VFDDCLI
+428 VIEDCVV
-435 KLGKENKQRALF
+435 KLGKENKQRALL
-447 SISSSNAPLVSI
+447 SISSSNSPQVSI
-459 KNILITSSK
+459 KNIVLNSSK
-468 ISLADRAVETRLFNL
+468 FSLTNSSTETRILNL
-483 HPTNKTFANSY
+483 HPDNKTFANSMI
-494 VQITNNV
+494 QITNNV
-501 FYSQTENANV
+501 FYSQDDKSTV
-511 ELKLFIYAES
+511 DLKLFIYANSE
-521 VANLVIER
+521 VNAVIER

-560 NNAVYDKECNW
+560 NNGTWDKDCNW

-585 KVEDNLVFDENDT
+585 KVEDNLVFDKNDT

>member
-6 YKSFILFGMFAWTFI
+6 YKSFILFGMFAWTFT

-327 ETEAKSFITF
+327 ETEAKSFTTF

-585 KVEDNLVFDENDT
+585 KVEDNLVFDKNDT

>member
-1 MIMRY
+1 MRY

-39 VNMEAQIQRLNDNMN
+39 VNMETQIQRLNDNMN
-54 LIRVM
+54 LFRVM

-313 VINKFDFPEAELIT
+313 VINKFDFPEAVLISD
-327 ETEAKSFITF
+327 AKSFTTF
-337 ESDKVYFIDADVTM
+337 ESDKVYFLDVDVEM
-351 TAKTAI
+351 TVKTAI
-357 KDYMI
+357 KDHLI

-367 PNRKAS
+367 PKKKVIVR
-373 VKMPEGKYIG
+373 MGDGKYIG
-383 FNSTTG
+383 FNSSTG
-389 TGLGLLCK
+389 TGLGFLCK
-397 GIEIDGTENKAY
+397 GLELDGTQNKSY

-416 KADNPAYTFDFM
+416 KDEAKYTFDYL
-428 VFDDCLI
+428 VIEDCVV
-435 KLGKENKQRALF
+435 KLGKENKQRALL
-447 SISSSNAPLVSI
+447 SISSSNSPQVSI
-459 KNILITSSK
+459 KNIVLNSSK
-468 ISLADRAVETRLFNL
+468 FSLTNSSTETRILNL
-483 HPTNKTFANSY
+483 HPDNKTFANSMI
-494 VQITNNV
+494 QITNNV
-501 FYSQTENANV
+501 FYSQDDKSTV
-511 ELKLFIYAES
+511 DLKLFIYANSE
-521 VANLVIER
+521 VNAVIER

-560 NNAVYDKECNW
+560 NNGTWDKDCNW

-585 KVEDNLVFDENDT
+585 KVEDNLVFDKNDT

>member
-1 MIMRY
+1 MRY
-6 YKSFILFGMFAWTFI
+6 YKSFILFGMFAWTFT

-39 VNMEAQIQRLNDNMN
+39 VNMETQIQRLNDNMN

-313 VINKFDFPEAELIT
+313 VINKFDFPEAVLISD
-327 ETEAKSFITF
+327 AKSFTTF
-337 ESDKVYFIDADVTM
+337 ESDKVYFLDVDVEM
-351 TAKTAI
+351 TVKTAI
-357 KDYMI
+357 KDHLI

-367 PNRKAS
+367 PKKKVIVR
-373 VKMPEGKYIG
+373 MGDGKYIG
-383 FNSTTG
+383 FNSSTG
-389 TGLGLLCK
+389 TGLGFLCK
-397 GIEIDGTENKAY
+397 GLELDGTQNKSY

-416 KADNPAYTFDFM
+416 KDEAKYTFDYL
-428 VFDDCLI
+428 VIEDCVV
-435 KLGKENKQRALF
+435 KLGKENKQRALL
-447 SISSSNAPLVSI
+447 SISSSNSPQVSI
-459 KNILITSSK
+459 KNIVLNSSK
-468 ISLADRAVETRLFNL
+468 FSLTNSSTETRILNL
-483 HPTNKTFANSY
+483 HPDNKTFANSMI
-494 VQITNNV
+494 QITNNV
-501 FYSQTENANV
+501 FYSQDDKSTV
-511 ELKLFIYAES
+511 DLKLFIYANSE
-521 VANLVIER
+521 VNAVIER

-560 NNAVYDKECNW
+560 NNGTWDKDCNW

-585 KVEDNLVFDENDT
+585 KVEDNLVFDKNDT

>member
-6 YKSFILFGMFAWTFI
+6 YKSFILFGMFAWTFT

-313 VINKFDFPEAELIT
+313 VINKYDFPGAMLLKNNESVP
-327 ETEAKSFITF
+327 AKGVCFIAKDATVKI
-337 ESDKVYFIDADVTM
+337 EKVEGISDL
-351 TAKTAI
+351 
-357 KDYMI
+357 I
-362 LINNN
+362 LIAETKDNNFSSKV
-367 PNRKAS
+367 RTIDFIALGHEADG
-373 VKMPEGKYIG
+373 VG
-383 FNSTTG
+383 F
-389 TGLGLLCK
+389 LCK
-397 GIEIDGTENKAY
+397 GISIAPESTTKGYWFN
-409 LFTLEGK
+409 LGGK
-416 KADNPAYTFDFM
+416 PLSRLYFE
-428 VFDDCLI
+428 DC
-435 KLGKENKQRALF
+435 
-447 SISSSNAPLVSI
+447 
-459 KNILITSSK
+459 K
-468 ISLADRAVETRLFNL
+468 IELLADKMFSY
-483 HPTNKTFANSY
+483 FANATSGIDHILVKSSY
-494 VQITNNV
+494 ISVPQPPKATKAINFINCNQGSYENITLQNNV
-501 FYSQTENANV
+501 FYCPDADKSALLVPIMKGPKAEFEADAMIQVEHNTLINVLLNQGGNSGMIRVPYREGWTVKNNLIWFDKEETSASPIASILQDLEAGSSFNEADFANNKIFTAVKGSKLEWHVFRTAPKDVNNFNNDLTVETTSPFVDGTLVDTEGKY
-511 ELKLFIYAES
+511 ELK
-521 VANLVIER
+521 
-529 NTFVNVVP
+529 
-537 NGSQAFIQSILS
+537 
-549 DQSSMVKNIVW
+549 
-560 NNAVYDKECNW
+560 
-571 ISSMKG
+571 
-577 AATPADKL
+577 
-585 KVEDNLVFDENDT
+585 
-598 KWFFFRGGNGAPE
+598 PE
-611 GLVNAI
+611 
-617 TPKTGSPFASK
+617 
-628 DFATGSFV
+628 
-636 LNDTYKGKYG
+636 YKGKVG

>member
-1 MIMRY
+1 MIY

-39 VNMEAQIQRLNDNMN
+39 VNMETQIQRLNDNMN

-86 TLTPGNED
+86 TLTSGNED

-313 VINKFDFPEAELIT
+313 VINKFDFPEAVLISD
-327 ETEAKSFITF
+327 AKSFTTF
-337 ESDKVYFIDADVTM
+337 ESDKVYFLDVDVEM
-351 TAKTAI
+351 TVKTAI
-357 KDYMI
+357 KDHLI

-367 PNRKAS
+367 PKKKVIVR
-373 VKMPEGKYIG
+373 MGDGKYIG
-383 FNSTTG
+383 FNSSTG
-389 TGLGLLCK
+389 TGLGFLCK
-397 GIEIDGTENKAY
+397 GLELDGTQNKSY

-416 KADNPAYTFDFM
+416 KDEAKYTFDYL
-428 VFDDCLI
+428 VIEDCVV
-435 KLGKENKQRALF
+435 KLGKENKQRALL
-447 SISSSNAPLVSI
+447 SISSSNSPQVSI
-459 KNILITSSK
+459 KNIVLNSSK
-468 ISLADRAVETRLFNL
+468 FSLTNSSTETRILNL
-483 HPTNKTFANSY
+483 HPDNKTFANSMI
-494 VQITNNV
+494 QITNNV
-501 FYSQTENANV
+501 FYSQDDKSTV
-511 ELKLFIYAES
+511 DLKLFIYANSE
-521 VANLVIER
+521 VNAVIER

-560 NNAVYDKECNW
+560 NNGTWDKDCNW

-585 KVEDNLVFDENDT
+585 KVEDNLVFDKNDT

>member
-1 MIMRY
+1 MRY

-39 VNMEAQIQRLNDNMN
+39 VNMETQIQRLNDNMN

-313 VINKFDFPEAELIT
+313 VINKFDFPEAVLISD
-327 ETEAKSFITF
+327 AKSFTTF
-337 ESDKVYFIDADVTM
+337 ESDKVYFLDVDVEM
-351 TAKTAI
+351 TVKTAI
-357 KDYMI
+357 KDHLI

-367 PNRKAS
+367 PKKKVIVR
-373 VKMPEGKYIG
+373 MGDGKYIG
-383 FNSTTG
+383 FNSSTG
-389 TGLGLLCK
+389 TGLGFLCK
-397 GIEIDGTENKAY
+397 GLELDGTQNKSY

-416 KADNPAYTFDFM
+416 KDEAKYTFDYL
-428 VFDDCLI
+428 VIEDCVV
-435 KLGKENKQRALF
+435 KLGKENKQRALL
-447 SISSSNAPLVSI
+447 SISSSNSPQVSI
-459 KNILITSSK
+459 KNIVLNSSK
-468 ISLADRAVETRLFNL
+468 FSLTNSSTETRILNL
-483 HPTNKTFANSY
+483 HPDNKTFANSMI
-494 VQITNNV
+494 QITNNV
-501 FYSQTENANV
+501 FYSQDDKSTV
-511 ELKLFIYAES
+511 DLKLFIYANSE
-521 VANLVIER
+521 VNAVIER

-560 NNAVYDKECNW
+560 NNGTWDKDCNW

-585 KVEDNLVFDENDT
+585 KVEDNLVFDKNDT

>member
-1 MIMRY
+1 MRY

-39 VNMEAQIQRLNDNMN
+39 VNMETQIQRLNDNMN

-86 TLTPGNED
+86 TLTSGNED

-313 VINKFDFPEAELIT
+313 VINKFDFPEAVLISD
-327 ETEAKSFITF
+327 AKSFTTF
-337 ESDKVYFIDADVTM
+337 ESDKVYFLDVDVEM
-351 TAKTAI
+351 TVKTAI
-357 KDYMI
+357 KDHLI

-367 PNRKAS
+367 PKKKVIVR
-373 VKMPEGKYIG
+373 MGDGKYIG
-383 FNSTTG
+383 FNSSTG
-389 TGLGLLCK
+389 TGLGFLCK
-397 GIEIDGTENKAY
+397 GLELDGTQNKSY

-416 KADNPAYTFDFM
+416 KDEAKYTFDYL
-428 VFDDCLI
+428 VIEDCVV
-435 KLGKENKQRALF
+435 KLGKENKQRALL
-447 SISSSNAPLVSI
+447 SISSSNSPQVSI
-459 KNILITSSK
+459 KNIVLNSSK
-468 ISLADRAVETRLFNL
+468 FSLTNSSTETRILNL
-483 HPTNKTFANSY
+483 HPDNKTFANSMI
-494 VQITNNV
+494 QITNNV
-501 FYSQTENANV
+501 FYSQDDKSTV
-511 ELKLFIYAES
+511 DLKLFIYANSE
-521 VANLVIER
+521 VNAVIER

-560 NNAVYDKECNW
+560 NNGTWDKDCNW

-585 KVEDNLVFDENDT
+585 KVEDNLVFDKNDT

>member
-1 MIMRY
+1 MRY
-6 YKSFILFGMFAWTFI
+6 YKSFILFGMFAWTFT

-179 EVKGDAFEVTFD
+179 EVRGDAFEVTFD

-313 VINKFDFPEAELIT
+313 VINKFDFPEAVLISD
-327 ETEAKSFITF
+327 AKSFTTF
-337 ESDKVYFIDADVTM
+337 ESDKVYFLDVDVEM
-351 TAKTAI
+351 TVKTAI
-357 KDYMI
+357 KDHLI

-367 PNRKAS
+367 PKKKVIVR
-373 VKMPEGKYIG
+373 MGDGKYIG
-383 FNSTTG
+383 FNSSTG
-389 TGLGLLCK
+389 TGLGFLCK
-397 GIEIDGTENKAY
+397 GLELDGTQNKSY

-416 KADNPAYTFDFM
+416 KDEAKYTFDYL
-428 VFDDCLI
+428 VIEDCVV
-435 KLGKENKQRALF
+435 KLGKENKQRALL
-447 SISSSNAPLVSI
+447 SISSSNSPQVSI
-459 KNILITSSK
+459 KNIVLNSSK
-468 ISLADRAVETRLFNL
+468 FSLTNSSTETRILNL
-483 HPTNKTFANSY
+483 HPDNKTFANSMI
-494 VQITNNV
+494 QITNNV
-501 FYSQTENANV
+501 FYSQDDKSTV
-511 ELKLFIYAES
+511 DLKLFIYANSE
-521 VANLVIER
+521 VNAVIER

-560 NNAVYDKECNW
+560 NNGTWDKDCNW

-585 KVEDNLVFDENDT
+585 KVEDNLVFDKNDT

>member
-1 MIMRY
+1 MRY

-39 VNMEAQIQRLNDNMN
+39 VNMETQIQRLNDNMN

-228 VNLAEGDLVRVNAP
+228 VNLTEGDLVRVNAP

-293 ASDSYWADYQA
+293 TSDSYWADYQA
-304 GLDIKIGDV
+304 GLDVKIGDV
-313 VINKFDFPEAELIT
+313 VINKFDFPEAVLISD
-327 ETEAKSFITF
+327 AKSFTTF
-337 ESDKVYFIDADVTM
+337 ESDKVYFLDVDVEM
-351 TAKTAI
+351 TVKTAI
-357 KDYMI
+357 KDHLI

-367 PNRKAS
+367 PKKKVIVR
-373 VKMPEGKYIG
+373 MGDGKYIG
-383 FNSTTG
+383 FNSSTG
-389 TGLGLLCK
+389 TGLGFLCK
-397 GIEIDGTENKAY
+397 GLELDGTQNKSY

-416 KADNPAYTFDFM
+416 KDEAKYTFDYL
-428 VFDDCLI
+428 VIEDCVV
-435 KLGKENKQRALF
+435 KLGKENKQRALL
-447 SISSSNAPLVSI
+447 SISSSNSPQVSI
-459 KNILITSSK
+459 KNIVLNSSK
-468 ISLADRAVETRLFNL
+468 FSLTNSSTETRILNL
-483 HPTNKTFANSY
+483 HPDNKTFANSMI
-494 VQITNNV
+494 QITNNV
-501 FYSQTENANV
+501 FYSQDDKSTV
-511 ELKLFIYAES
+511 DLKLFIYANSE
-521 VANLVIER
+521 VNAVIER

-560 NNAVYDKECNW
+560 NNGTWDKDCNW

-585 KVEDNLVFDENDT
+585 KVEDNLVFDKNDT

>member
-1 MIMRY
+1 MRY

-39 VNMEAQIQRLNDNMN
+39 VNMETQIQRLNDNMN

-86 TLTPGNED
+86 TLTSGNED

-313 VINKFDFPEAELIT
+313 VINKFDFPEAVLISD
-327 ETEAKSFITF
+327 AKSFTTF
-337 ESDKVYFIDADVTM
+337 ESDKVYFLDVDVEM
-351 TAKTAI
+351 TVKTAI
-357 KDYMI
+357 KNHLI

-367 PNRKAS
+367 PKKKVIVR
-373 VKMPEGKYIG
+373 MGDGKYIG
-383 FNSTTG
+383 FNSSTG
-389 TGLGLLCK
+389 TGLGFLCK
-397 GIEIDGTENKAY
+397 GLELDGTQNKSY

-416 KADNPAYTFDFM
+416 KDEAKYTFDYL
-428 VFDDCLI
+428 VIEDCVV
-435 KLGKENKQRALF
+435 KLGKENKQRALL
-447 SISSSNAPLVSI
+447 SISSSNSPQVSI
-459 KNILITSSK
+459 KNIVLNSSK
-468 ISLADRAVETRLFNL
+468 FSLTNSSTETRILNL
-483 HPTNKTFANSY
+483 HPDNKTFANSMI
-494 VQITNNV
+494 QITNNV
-501 FYSQTENANV
+501 FYSQDDKSTV
-511 ELKLFIYAES
+511 DLKLFIYANSE
-521 VANLVIER
+521 VNAVIER

-560 NNAVYDKECNW
+560 NNGTWDKDCNW

-585 KVEDNLVFDENDT
+585 KVEDNLVFDKNDT

>member
-1 MIMRY
+1 MRY

-293 ASDSYWADYQA
+293 TSDSYWADYQA

-313 VINKFDFPEAELIT
+313 VINKFDFPEAVLISD
-327 ETEAKSFITF
+327 AKSFTTF
-337 ESDKVYFIDADVTM
+337 ESDKVYFLDVDVEM
-351 TAKTAI
+351 TVKTAI
-357 KDYMI
+357 KDHLI

-367 PNRKAS
+367 PKKKVIVR
-373 VKMPEGKYIG
+373 MGDGKYIG
-383 FNSTTG
+383 FNSSTG
-389 TGLGLLCK
+389 TGLGFLCK
-397 GIEIDGTENKAY
+397 GLELDGTQNKSY

-416 KADNPAYTFDFM
+416 KDEAKYTFDYL
-428 VFDDCLI
+428 VIEDCVV
-435 KLGKENKQRALF
+435 KLGKENKQRALL
-447 SISSSNAPLVSI
+447 SISSSNSPQVSI
-459 KNILITSSK
+459 KNIVLNSSK
-468 ISLADRAVETRLFNL
+468 FSLTNSSTETRILNL
-483 HPTNKTFANSY
+483 HPDNKTFANSMI
-494 VQITNNV
+494 QITNNV
-501 FYSQTENANV
+501 FYSQDDKSTV
-511 ELKLFIYAES
+511 DLKLFIYANSE
-521 VANLVIER
+521 VNAVIER

-560 NNAVYDKECNW
+560 NNGTWDKDCNW

-585 KVEDNLVFDENDT
+585 KVEDNLVFDKNDT

-636 LNDTYKGKYG
+636 LNNTYKGKYG

>member
-1 MIMRY
+1 MRY

-39 VNMEAQIQRLNDNMN
+39 VNMETQIQRLNDNMN

-86 TLTPGNED
+86 TLTSGNED

-293 ASDSYWADYQA
+293 TSDSYWADYQA
-304 GLDIKIGDV
+304 GLDVKIGDV
-313 VINKFDFPEAELIT
+313 VINKFDFPEAVLISD
-327 ETEAKSFITF
+327 AKSFTTF
-337 ESDKVYFIDADVTM
+337 ESDKVYFLDVDVEM
-351 TAKTAI
+351 TVKTAI
-357 KDYMI
+357 KDHLI

-367 PNRKAS
+367 PKKKVIVR
-373 VKMPEGKYIG
+373 MGDGKYIG
-383 FNSTTG
+383 FNSSTG
-389 TGLGLLCK
+389 TGLGFLCK
-397 GIEIDGTENKAY
+397 GLELDGTQNKSY

-416 KADNPAYTFDFM
+416 KDEAKYTFDYL
-428 VFDDCLI
+428 VIEDCVV
-435 KLGKENKQRALF
+435 KLGKENKQRALL
-447 SISSSNAPLVSI
+447 SISSSNSPQVSI
-459 KNILITSSK
+459 KNIVLNSSK
-468 ISLADRAVETRLFNL
+468 FSLTNSSTETRILNL
-483 HPTNKTFANSY
+483 HPDNKTFANSMI
-494 VQITNNV
+494 QITNNV
-501 FYSQTENANV
+501 FYSQDDKSTV
-511 ELKLFIYAES
+511 DLKLFIYANSE
-521 VANLVIER
+521 VNAVIER

-560 NNAVYDKECNW
+560 NNGTWDKDCNW

-585 KVEDNLVFDENDT
+585 KVEDNLVFDKNDT

>member
-1 MIMRY
+1 MRY

-228 VNLAEGDLVRVNAP
+228 VNLTEGDLVRVNAP

-293 ASDSYWADYQA
+293 TSDSYWADYQA

-313 VINKFDFPEAELIT
+313 VINKFDFPEAVLISD
-327 ETEAKSFITF
+327 AKSFTTF
-337 ESDKVYFIDADVTM
+337 ESDKVYFLDVDVEM
-351 TAKTAI
+351 TVKTAI
-357 KDYMI
+357 KDHLI

-367 PNRKAS
+367 PKKKVIVR
-373 VKMPEGKYIG
+373 MGDGKYIG
-383 FNSTTG
+383 FNSSTG
-389 TGLGLLCK
+389 TGLGFLCK
-397 GIEIDGTENKAY
+397 GLELDGTQNKSY

-416 KADNPAYTFDFM
+416 KDEAKYTFDYL
-428 VFDDCLI
+428 VIEDCVV
-435 KLGKENKQRALF
+435 KLGKENKQRALL
-447 SISSSNAPLVSI
+447 SISSSNSPQVSI
-459 KNILITSSK
+459 KNIVLNSSK
-468 ISLADRAVETRLFNL
+468 FSLTNSSTETRILNL
-483 HPTNKTFANSY
+483 HPDNKTFANSMI
-494 VQITNNV
+494 QITNNV
-501 FYSQTENANV
+501 FYSQDDKSTV
-511 ELKLFIYAES
+511 DLKLFIYANSE
-521 VANLVIER
+521 VNAVIER

-560 NNAVYDKECNW
+560 NNGTWDKDCNW

-585 KVEDNLVFDENDT
+585 KVEDNLVFDKNDT

-636 LNDTYKGKYG
+636 LNNTYKGKYG